1 VSNSLKKKMSDS
13 KYLEL
18 IRYISENREGI
29 SAQTLIAMLDQ
40 SLTKS
45 SAASIASRLLR
56 IGRHKTLA
64 TKVLDGRLSI
74 RKAYYLYTKKQ
85 EHPKPKNKILF
96 RELHKNAKLAIREGF
111 TKNDFLAAADVAYTK
126 QLKSNF

>member
-1 VSNSLKKKMSDS
+1 MSDS

-18 IRYISENREGI
+18 IRYISENREEI

-56 IGRHKTLA
+56 VGRHKALA

-74 RKAYYLYTKKQ
+74 RKAWILYTKKQ
-85 EHPKPKNKILF
+85 QHPKPKNKILF
-96 RELHKNAKLAIREGF
+96 RELRKNASLAIKAGF
-111 TKNDFLAAADVAYTK
+111 TKNDFLAAAETAYTK
-126 QLKSNF
+126 QLKSSF